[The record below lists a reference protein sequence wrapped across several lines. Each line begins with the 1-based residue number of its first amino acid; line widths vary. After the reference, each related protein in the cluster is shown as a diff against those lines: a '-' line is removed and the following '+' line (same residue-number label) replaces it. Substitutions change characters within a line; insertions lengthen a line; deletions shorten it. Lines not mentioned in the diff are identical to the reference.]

1 MSLTVGEAVV
11 YGAHGAGLVEAR
23 EARDVGGEPGVVV
36 VLALSRGLS
45 VQLPLDKA
53 EELLRPVAD
62 EAELTRLQKVLTAD
76 AEPSS
81 ESWLRRQ
88 REAHA
93 KLGSALGLA
102 EILRD
107 GTDRE
112 DGQSPRSNLSPS
124 ERELFRRARELLTN
138 EIALSRGV
146 ETSEASGWIDDQL
159 SATDTP
165 VGRRRS

>member
-1 MSLTVGEAVV
+1 MTLAVGEAVV
-11 YGAHGAGLVEAR
+11 YGAHGAGLIEAR
-23 EARDVGGEPGVVV
+23 EARDVQGEPGVVV

-45 VQLPLDKA
+45 VQLPLDRA
-53 EELLRPVAD
+53 EELLRPVVD
-62 EAELTRLQKVLTAD
+62 EAEITRVQRVLTAD
-76 AEPSS
+76 AEQSS

-88 REAHA
+88 RDAHA

-124 ERELFRRARELLTN
+124 ERELYRRARELLTN

-159 SATDTP
+159 SATGAP
-165 VGRRRS
+165 AGKRRK